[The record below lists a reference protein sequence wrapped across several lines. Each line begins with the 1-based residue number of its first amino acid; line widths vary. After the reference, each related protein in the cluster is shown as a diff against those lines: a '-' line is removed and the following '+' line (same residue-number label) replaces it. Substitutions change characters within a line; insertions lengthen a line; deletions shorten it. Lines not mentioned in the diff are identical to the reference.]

1 MTQQR
6 LSTLSLRVR
15 NLPAS
20 SRASSYEAFSDYGEV
35 GRKARVVLRL
45 LNVRLEL
52 EARYGD
58 ARRAP
63 RVGGTQGRSR
73 RVMVSK
79 AAAKPTMRL
88 GFGHGSE
95 TGGVAKPVIWLT
107 TR

>member
-15 NLPAS
+15 NLPPS
-20 SRASSYEAFSDYGEV
+20 SRASSYEAFSNDGEV

-63 RVGGTQGRSR
+63 RVEGTQGRSR
-73 RVMVSK
+73 AGDGIEGCGEAYNAV
-79 AAAKPTMRL
+79 
-88 GFGHGSE
+88 GFRAWIGN
-95 TGGVAKPVIWLT
+95 
-107 TR
+107 RRRR